1 MEFLNPT
8 ALYGL
13 LAVPLL
19 LIPYLIRRKPR
30 RLIFSSLLLFAGMTS
45 RSGARPWG
53 RLRLPPI
60 FFLQLLLLIL
70 LILALGEPV
79 FSVRPSRIA
88 IVLDNSASM
97 QTLEQGQTRFTL
109 ARERARDLL
118 ADLGATGRVDLYVTL
133 PRLQK
138 THADPLNPAEAGA
151 LLGRLAPLDL
161 GDTGVDYNS
170 LFARLAADNDY
181 DWIYFITDH
190 PARGDAAKL
199 RVVSVGRPA
208 ANWAITSFQISRSSL
223 LTPRLQATVEVTNF
237 SPKDA
242 RIKVLL
248 KSGGAVVASREL
260 MVGGGRTSSA
270 SFEGFPAKSYYE
282 AEIEPRDSL
291 VLDNRRFAAP
301 PRSQNLRILGVS
313 PRPQELASLR
323 TIPGVS
329 VDLIAPADYE
339 KTDRSGYG
347 LEVFHFSTLAVL
359 PRNPALFVLPP
370 DNNALVDLQKPVA
383 RPVVSSWREP
393 HELTRYVNF
402 ALFRPNYARPLKANS
417 AGESIIESPD
427 GALAFAVERQG
438 SRYLVLGFDP
448 FPYLGRDNLPVSI
461 FTLNFLDWFVESSR
475 AKAIATGEPLG
486 AGNAQRGD
494 LLITPKGDKIALKP
508 GGGDFAATFY
518 QGIYELP
525 RGGQREWVPVNFDD
539 INESDLREPAT
550 IELRGQAPG
559 TSSPSILFAFW
570 PYLLLASL
578 LLLFLEWF
586 INPRVASS
594 RLPKQSKQSVKGL

>member
-13 LAVPLL
+13 FATPLL

-30 RLIFSSLLLFAGMTS
+30 RVIFSSLLLFTGMTS

-60 FFLQLLLLIL
+60 FFLQLVLLIL

-118 ADLGATGRVDLYVTL
+118 ADLGATGRVEIYVTL

-138 THADPLNPAEAGA
+138 THADPLNPAEAGG
-151 LLGRLAPLDL
+151 LLARLTPVDL
-161 GDTGVDYNS
+161 GDTGVDYNG
-170 LFARLAADNDY
+170 LFDRLARENDY

-190 PARGDAAKL
+190 PARGEAAKL

-223 LTPRLQATVEVTNF
+223 LNPRLHAAVEITNF

-248 KSGGAVVASREL
+248 KSSGVVASREV
-260 MVGGGRTSSA
+260 MVGAGRTSVT
-270 SFEGFPAKSYYE
+270 SFEGFPSKSYYE
-282 AEIEPRDSL
+282 AEIEPRDAL
-291 VLDNRRFAAP
+291 PLDNRRFAAP
-301 PRSQNLRILGVS
+301 PRSHNLRILGVS
-313 PRPQELASLR
+313 PRPQALASLR
-323 TIPGVS
+323 TIPGVT
-329 VDLIAPADYE
+329 VDMVAPADYE
-339 KTDRSGYG
+339 KTERSGYG
-347 LEVFHFSTLAVL
+347 LEIFHFSTPAVL

-370 DNNALVDLQKPVA
+370 DNNVLVDLQTPVA
-383 RPVVSSWREP
+383 RPAVSSWREP
-393 HELTRYVNF
+393 HALTRYVNF
-402 ALFRPNYARPLKANS
+402 ALFRPNYARPLKPNT

-438 SRYLVLGFDP
+438 SRYLVVGFDP

-475 AKAIATGEPLG
+475 AKGIATGEPLP

-494 LLITPKGDKIALKP
+494 LLITPRGDKIPLKP
-508 GGGDFAATFY
+508 GVTDFPAAVY
-518 QGIYELP
+518 QGIYELH
-525 RGGQREWVPVNFDD
+525 RSGQKEWVPVNFQDV
-539 INESDLREPAT
+539 NESDLREPAP

-559 TSSPSILFAFW
+559 KISPSILFAFW

-586 INPRVASS
+586 INPHVVSS
-594 RLPKQSKQSVKGL
+594 GLRLRSKQRV